1 MRGSEA
7 GNRYSPTGIEELTRS
22 GEMISLLAP
31 RPEQIHMKDIAA
43 HLAAQVRFN
52 GACPLQ
58 PTIAQHSL
66 AVEYISRRLWF
77 ADQECEHRSPAPIP
91 LMRAALCHDAAE
103 YLVGDNIGAV
113 KKLMRDDSK
122 AQYLANLGH
131 SSNRVESTFDKIED
145 RVQAAIVAR
154 FDCADTDW
162 EDIIHEADCVACAYE
177 MSWAGWCPEAKPP
190 EWARLDV
197 LLEDCYGLRELFD
210 GPDDC
215 GEAAFIA
222 RAAQLGMVG

>member
-1 MRGSEA
+1 MSVDHEGV
-7 GNRYSPTGIEELTRS
+7 P
-22 GEMISLLAP
+22 IS
-31 RPEQIHMKDIAA
+31 
-43 HLAAQVRFN
+43 
-52 GACPLQ
+52 
-58 PTIAQHSL
+58 
-66 AVEYISRRLWF
+66 
-77 ADQECEHRSPAPIP
+77 

-113 KKLMRDDSK
+113 KKLMRHVCLRQPEGGS
-122 AQYLANLGH
+122 A
-131 SSNRVESTFDKIED
+131 FDVIED

-154 FDCADTDW
+154 FDCADTGW
-162 EDIIHEADCVACAYE
+162 GDIIHEADCIACAYE

-197 LLEDCYGLRELFD
+197 LLGDCYGLRELFD

-222 RAAQLGMVG
+222 RAAQLGMVDL